1 LHFFRKH
8 PDKEVSAFPNVE
20 EEKQEEPIGKPNEN
34 ADHFPT
40 VLLSETEETPH
51 YLKYEGRDSYL
62 DFILPEGD
70 FIIGKNADCV
80 EGYIKNEKVSRMHAL
95 IRKKDNAFFL
105 QDLNSTN
112 GTYLNHELLNV
123 QELRQLHDGDEIL
136 FANVPYRFC
145 EH

>member
-1 LHFFRKH
+1 
-8 PDKEVSAFPNVE
+8 
-20 EEKQEEPIGKPNEN
+20 
-34 ADHFPT
+34 
-40 VLLSETEETPH
+40 
-51 YLKYEGRDSYL
+51 
-62 DFILPEGD
+62 
-70 FIIGKNADCV
+70 
-80 EGYIKNEKVSRMHAL
+80 MHAL